1 MKTIATI
8 FTWISILYIC
18 AFILLQMK
26 YTPPAD
32 FPQPTKPFK
41 SLRDMKSQPSLH
53 DGAFFHDTLFVKW
66 PGDPLLDLFYVHT
79 FQVVDRAG
87 TEIAVYQGRSIINP
101 DSFSVVCLTGVFKVL
116 RNDSYTRELCL
127 FAKKVNLLSPDDPA
141 VQQFLRRMRP
151 EVPLSTA
158 N

>member
-1 MKTIATI
+1 M
-8 FTWISILYIC
+8 
-18 AFILLQMK
+18 
-26 YTPPAD
+26 
-32 FPQPTKPFK
+32 
-41 SLRDMKSQPSLH
+41 
-53 DGAFFHDTLFVKW
+53 FFYDTLLVKW

-87 TEIAVYQGRSIINP
+87 TEITVYQGRSIINP
-101 DSFSVVCLTGVFKVL
+101 DSSSVVCLTGVFKVL

-127 FAKKVNLLSPDDPA
+127 FAKKVSLLPPDDPA
-141 VQQFLRRMRP
+141 VQQFLRSMRR